1 MISQNTSWI
10 FAVVEED
17 LGDIRVAMKKWK
29 TISLTKSFFFQSLIG
44 TWWGKKGVF
53 FYVEVS

>member
-44 TWWGKKGVF
+44 AW
-53 FYVEVS
+53 